1 MIDPNID
8 LEPLSFNNWD
18 IKTYG
23 KGTAYPFIVVD
34 NWYLPFEEKSIWSE
48 IEFYERNIFIKES
61 SEGPDATVATH
72 NNISKAKNKRIFLGK
87 LYRNPSTSH
96 INNFLYK
103 QRSEEFKKL
112 LKENCNPYYRSFEA
126 SNGDSS
132 MVSFYSDGDYYDTHY
147 DSPAWTCL
155 IWMVKEPKFFD
166 AGDFELT
173 DRIHKIELKY

>member
-61 SEGPDATVATH
+61 SEGPDEMCFSA
-72 NNISKAKNKRIFLGK
+72 
-87 LYRNPSTSH
+87 
-96 INNFLYK
+96 
-103 QRSEEFKKL
+103 
-112 LKENCNPYYRSFEA
+112 
-126 SNGDSS
+126 
-132 MVSFYSDGDYYDTHY
+132 
-147 DSPAWTCL
+147 
-155 IWMVKEPKFFD
+155 
-166 AGDFELT
+166 
-173 DRIHKIELKY
+173 

>member
-126 SNGDSS
+126 SNGDST

-166 AGDFELT
+166 GGDFELT
-173 DRIHKIELKY
+173 DINHKI